1 MQQEGMIAEFKNYLR
16 LELNRSEHTVNAYL
30 RDVGQFAAWLGSDPE
45 ALAFPGAVSANDV
58 RDWLGTMAAHGIG
71 PASLRRKTQSLRAL
85 FRWAMR
91 TGRIKTN
98 PADDVTLAKL
108 PHRLPDIVKPT
119 ELELLLDFDPG
130 SDYIAARSHL
140 AINML
145 YSLGLRQAELL
156 SLTDADL
163 RDGSG
168 GHEIRVTGKGSKERV
183 LPVPEPLVEEILK
196 IRCMRDE
203 RYPGLPE
210 PRHLIAGPHG
220 AVSPHILYDTVRSAL
235 AGTSAAR
242 RSPHIL
248 RHSFATALL
257 GNGAN
262 LDAVRQLLGHAS
274 LSTTQIYTHLSTTEL
289 RQAYDAAHPRG
300 KDHDD
305 NG

>member
-1 MQQEGMIAEFKNYLR
+1 MIAEFEKYLR
-16 LELNRSEHTVNAYL
+16 LELNRSGHTVDAYL
-30 RDVGQFAAWLGSDPE
+30 SDVDQFAAWLGAAPE
-45 ALAFPGAVSANDV
+45 ALVRPGAVTANDV
-58 RDWLGTMAAHGIG
+58 RDWLGTIATRGIG

-91 TGRIKTN
+91 TGRLKTN

-108 PHRLPDIVKPT
+108 PRRLPDIVKVP
-119 ELELLLDFDPG
+119 ELEQLLDFDPG

-156 SLTDADL
+156 ALTDADL
-163 RDGSG
+163 RTSG
-168 GHEIRVTGKGSKERV
+168 NGHEIRVTGKGSKERV
-183 LPVPEPLVEEILK
+183 LPVPEPLVDEILK
-196 IRCMRDE
+196 VCQMRDK
-203 RYPGLPE
+203 RYPKLPE
-210 PRHLIAGPHG
+210 PRHIIAGPHG
-220 AVSPHILYDTVRSAL
+220 AVSPHVLYDTVHSAL

-257 GNGAN
+257 SNGAN

-274 LSTTQIYTHLSTTEL
+274 LSTTQIYTHLSPAEL
-289 RQAYDAAHPRG
+289 RQAYNAAHPRG
-300 KDHDD
+300 KNHNDK
-305 NG
+305 